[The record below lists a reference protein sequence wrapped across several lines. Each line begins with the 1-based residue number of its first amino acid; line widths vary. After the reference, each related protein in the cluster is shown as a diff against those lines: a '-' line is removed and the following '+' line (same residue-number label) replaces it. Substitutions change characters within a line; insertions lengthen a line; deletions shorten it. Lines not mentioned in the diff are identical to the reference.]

1 MIVLHT
7 FLTLAAGFA
16 AMALLLTLATLLA
29 RVLGWQSA
37 PTHHAV
43 PTHQAASTQQATPR
57 PVRDSPIALAWNLGS
72 TLLAALVGG
81 YVTATLAHL
90 NPLIHAL
97 ALALIVLLLGAL
109 SALQTRGQAPIWF
122 ALLLLALAP
131 CAVVLGGML
140 RLWQLGIG

>member
-16 AMALLLTLATLLA
+16 AMALLLALATLLA
-29 RVLGWQSA
+29 RVLGWQ
-37 PTHHAV
+37 AV
-43 PTHQAASTQQATPR
+43 PTHQAASTHQTAPGQGHDR
-57 PVRDSPIALAWNLGS
+57 PIALAWNLGS

-90 NPLIHAL
+90 NPIIHAL

-109 SALQTRGQAPIWF
+109 SALQTRGQAPIWY

>member
-16 AMALLLTLATLLA
+16 AMAMMLALATLLA

-37 PTHHAV
+37 PRHQAA
-43 PTHQAASTQQATPR
+43 PTHQAAPR
-57 PVRDSPIALAWNLGS
+57 PGHDRPIALAWNLGS

-109 SALQTRGQAPIWF
+109 SALQTRGQAPIWY

>member
-16 AMALLLTLATLLA
+16 TMALLLGMATLLA
-29 RVLGWQSA
+29 RALGWQAA
-37 PTHHAV
+37 PAQKSV
-43 PTHQAASTQQATPR
+43 PEPDRRMAR
-57 PVRDSPIALAWNLGS
+57 AWNLGS

-81 YVTATLAHL
+81 YVTATLAQL

-122 ALLLLALAP
+122 ALLLLALSP

-140 RLWQLGIG
+140 RLWQLGIR

>member
-29 RVLGWQSA
+29 RVLGWQAA
-37 PTHHAV
+37 P
-43 PTHQAASTQQATPR
+43 PTQQGASTQQATPR
-57 PVRDSPIALAWNLGS
+57 PVQDSPIALAWNLGS
-72 TLLAALVGG
+72 TLLAALIGG

-109 SALQTRGQAPIWF
+109 SALQTRGQAPIWY

>member
-16 AMALLLTLATLLA
+16 AMALLLALATLLA
-29 RVLGWQSA
+29 RVLGWQAA
-37 PTHHAV
+37 PTH
-43 PTHQAASTQQATPR
+43 QGASTQQATPV
-57 PVRDSPIALAWNLGS
+57 PVQDSPIALAWNLGS

>member
-16 AMALLLTLATLLA
+16 AIALLLALATLLA

-37 PTHHAV
+37 PA
-43 PTHQAASTQQATPR
+43 QGQDR
-57 PVRDSPIALAWNLGS
+57 PITLAWNLGS

-97 ALALIVLLLGAL
+97 ALALILLLLGAL